1 MFGLGLRKPV
11 ELTGQARHINVM
23 IVKAFSLALR
33 QLGDART
40 FRLVAAVA
48 GLSLLVFALLGAGLW
63 VVLDQW
69 LLPRWFPEAE
79 GFSALVALGLTVLLG
94 WFLFRAVAMAVM
106 GLFTDGI
113 VESVEEDHYPAAAAR
128 ATPVSFAHGVAMG
141 LRSARRAI
149 GWNLVAA
156 PLYLLLLVTG
166 VGTLALVLLVNMA
179 VLGRDLEAMVLARHP
194 GMAPLSARDRN
205 LMGLAASILFVIPV
219 VNLLAP
225 VLGAAMAVHLLHGRD
240 SYTGPS
246 PKIRPS

>member
-1 MFGLGLRKPV
+1 MILR
-11 ELTGQARHINVM
+11 
-23 IVKAFSLALR
+23 AFTLSLR

-48 GLSLLVFALLGAGLW
+48 GLSLLVFALLGAAL
-63 VVLDQW
+63 W
-69 LLPRWFPEAE
+69 LLLDHWVMPRWLPAAE
-79 GFSALVALGLTVLLG
+79 GFSALLAIGLTILLG

-128 ATPVSFAHGVAMG
+128 ATPVSFARGAAMG

-149 GWNLVAA
+149 GWNLLAA

-166 VGTLALVLLVNMA
+166 VGTLVLALLVNMLL
-179 VLGRDLEAMVLARHP
+179 LGRDLEAMVLARHP
-194 GMAPLSARDRN
+194 GMTPLTTRDRN
-205 LMGLAASILFVIPV
+205 LLGLASSALFMIPV

-225 VLGAAMAVHLLHGRD
+225 VLGAAMAVHMLHGRN
-240 SYTGPS
+240 SAFA
-246 PKIRPS
+246 

>member
-1 MFGLGLRKPV
+1 MRKSGPPWHSSAMILR
-11 ELTGQARHINVM
+11 
-23 IVKAFSLALR
+23 AFTLSLR
-33 QLGDART
+33 QLSDART

-48 GLSLLVFALLGAGLW
+48 ALSLLVFVLLGAGLW
-63 VVLDQW
+63 ALLDGW

-94 WFLFRAVAMAVM
+94 WFLYRAVAMAVM

-128 ATPVSFAHGVAMG
+128 ATPVTFTRGVRMG
-141 LRSARRAI
+141 LRSARRAV

-156 PLYLLLLVTG
+156 PFYMLLLVTG
-166 VGTLALVLLVNMA
+166 VGTLALVLIVNML

-194 GMAPLSARDRN
+194 GMPPLSARDRN
-205 LMGLAASILFVIPV
+205 LMGLAASALFVIPV

-225 VLGAAMAVHLLHGRD
+225 VLGAAMAVHLLHGRQA
-240 SYTGPS
+240 G
-246 PKIRPS
+246 